1 MKHIAKLSFVLGL
14 APAAA
19 LAHPAQGVHTHFE
32 TGMAVIAGL
41 VTAAAIFGI
50 ATAMNRKMR
59 SRAPTAGA
67 RRSRT

>member
-1 MKHIAKLSFVLGL
+1 MKNIGKLSFVLGL

-32 TGMAVIAGL
+32 PGMAVVAGML
-41 VTAAAIFGI
+41 TAAAIYGI
-50 ATAMNRKMR
+50 ATAVSRKMR
-59 SRAPTAGA
+59 SRAPTAGV